1 MSEPITKPRVSAAA
15 KIVLVLAAAAVL
27 LAVFALA
34 APGSKFFFPLVS
46 LWCNLALFAC
56 VLLVLRAAGI
66 KFDLFHKAVLV
77 GLWAAALVYF
87 FWALGRRSFVYIWD
101 YVNYINKQY
110 WAEAAF
116 LQGPAAG
123 FQYIFGSF
131 AEDYTNFITLFTDS
145 MLARNLA
152 ELLRRQGYT
161 VDVSSDGVSGYDNAS
176 TDLYDLILLDAML
189 PGMDGFTLLRK
200 LRTGGHAV
208 PVLMLTARSDLS
220 DRVQG
225 LDCGADYYLTKPF
238 EPEELLACVRSLL
251 RRGGGDAR
259 TDDAITF
266 GDLRLEPGTFQLS
279 CGERSLRLSRREYDL
294 LELLLRSQGRV
305 VPKEQLLLKVWGY
318 DSDAEDNNVEVYISF
333 LRRKLTHLHSAVT
346 IRTRRMVGYFL
357 EVEA

>member
-1 MSEPITKPRVSAAA
+1 MQLRFAVPSDAGALLRIYDEYINTSITFEYALPGEAEFAARIADISAEY
-15 KIVLVLAAAAVL
+15 
-27 LAVFALA
+27 
-34 APGSKFFFPLVS
+34 PY
-46 LWCNLALFAC
+46 LALFDGGVPAAYAYAHRAQA
-56 VLLVLRAAGI
+56 RAAYGWNAELSI
-66 KFDLFHKAVLV
+66 YIAQADAGH
-77 GLWAAALVYF
+77 G
-87 FWALGRRSFVYIWD
+87 LGRLLY
-101 YVNYINKQY
+101 
-110 WAEAAF
+110 EA
-116 LQGPAAG
+116 L
-123 FQYIFGSF
+123 
-131 AEDYTNFITLFTDS
+131 
-145 MLARNLA
+145 M

-238 EPEELLACVRSLL
+238 EPEELLACIRSLL

-279 CGERSLRLSRREYDL
+279 CGERSLRLSRREYDM